1 MVLIGFVSCRN
12 NSEGKTYSMT
22 FNKKQQFFQEL
33 VLQSTNPADTLL
45 YLKVLFN
52 DDKPYLKLKE
62 DLDVGVAV
70 RRRKTKDLIFYE
82 IVFQRIKQ
90 KEKSPIQTQEGE
102 VLKTFINDPNA
113 KTVTRNLVISFSD
126 NNFKLLSNNFN
137 NDQNVKVLLSAFE
150 QEFSSLIS
158 KDGII
163 YRSEISDSDSIFFTG
178 GHYSF

>member
-1 MVLIGFVSCRN
+1 MSVR
-12 NSEGKTYSMT
+12 
-22 FNKKQQFFQEL
+22 KK
-33 VLQSTNPADTLL
+33 
-45 YLKVLFN
+45 
-52 DDKPYLKLKE
+52 
-62 DLDVGVAV
+62 
-70 RRRKTKDLIFYE
+70 KTKDLIFYE
-82 IVFQRIKQ
+82 ILFQKIKQ
-90 KEKSPIQTQEGE
+90 KEKSPIQTEEDE

-113 KTVTRNLVISFSD
+113 KTVTRNLVISFSE